1 MLLLKTR
8 MPMKRYR
15 KLMVSLFG
23 CALLSELQTVLA
35 QETPLPIVAVIHVDV
50 MPQYAPS
57 AAVLLVQ
64 LRHDSLRDSG
74 ERNFQVL
81 REIGRPNHF
90 TLVEEWADQKAYDA
104 HNSAPHTR
112 QFRDL
117 LQPMLGS
124 PFDER
129 LHTELPGKDK

>member
-1 MLLLKTR
+1 
-8 MPMKRYR
+8 
-15 KLMVSLFG
+15 
-23 CALLSELQTVLA
+23 
-35 QETPLPIVAVIHVDV
+35 
-50 MPQYAPS
+50 
-57 AAVLLVQ
+57 
-64 LRHDSLRDSG
+64 
-74 ERNFQVL
+74 
-81 REIGRPNHF
+81 
-90 TLVEEWADQKAYDA
+90 VEEWADQKAYDA